1 MPLTLRTKVYLKFL
15 KGEPF
20 HKIAQRYDVSHRQI
34 SSITSMQ
41 INNRLLHTEIL
52 PKITNKQKKH
62 PHYEILSEKHY
73 LELSYNDVIKDLT
86 PEELKEYEKSY
97 KILPFHY

>member
-41 INNRLLHTEIL
+41 INNSLLHAT
-52 PKITNKQKKH
+52 PKITNRIKKY
-62 PHYEILSEKHY
+62 PHYEIFSRKHY
-73 LELSYNDVIKDLT
+73 LELSYDDVIKDLT
-86 PEELKEYEKSY
+86 PKELSMKLNFIYY
-97 KILPFHY
+97 DLLPN